1 MSEDIEKRLLALE
14 QRLARLET
22 RQDNTRNTTEQLTH
36 EATPAWS
43 ANDQPSSIS
52 ASGTPKIPSSKKV
65 SNWSVTKILGWGG
78 AMALVLSVSYLIRL
92 AISGGWLTPA
102 RQVSLAVLAGFIL
115 IATGIRLR
123 SSDREYAGLLPAGG
137 IVVLFLAAYGA
148 HLYYGLIGVNT
159 AGVAVMAICIM
170 ALVLCRYFDSQLYA
184 LFAVVGSYSAPFLL
198 GDTSG
203 SILNLVIY
211 YSCWSVVFSTFAI
224 WEGNRRI
231 YLLALYMALIGF
243 DALWKAS
250 GSDNWIAAASFQFI
264 QLIIFS
270 ACAVLYAIR
279 CKEPM
284 TRDMAMSLAP
294 ALLIFYSLEYAIL
307 DQHLPT
313 LAPWLALA
321 SAGVL
326 LAAYQVARAYLRES
340 LAGSK
345 WLLSA
350 YCGLVLLHAGY
361 LESVPDNLG
370 PWVALLAVG
379 AAAVYL
385 GFNRHTEIL
394 KGPIGWVIIGIYA
407 ANYLRLAAHFDVSSV
422 PASELLLALYAV
434 QIYAG
439 YYLVRKQPGLT
450 NLAPILIYSGHIAAM
465 TAALYQ
471 FDSPFVVS
479 LCWAVLA
486 LGSLLL
492 ALRFNNKLL
501 GQSSLLIFGAS
512 AIKVFALDI
521 AEAEPVIRIACLAA
535 LGISLYIGGWLY
547 KKVERLGA
555 SAI

>member
-1 MSEDIEKRLLALE
+1 MSGDIEKRLLAME
-14 QRLARLET
+14 QRLAQLEA
-22 RQDNTRNTTEQLTH
+22 RQINATNPDKQMTN
-36 EATPAWS
+36 EAASAWS
-43 ANDQPSSIS
+43 ATGQPSTSS
-52 ASGTPKIPSSKKV
+52 ASGTSAAQPTKKSS
-65 SNWSVTKILGWGG
+65 SWSVTKILGWGG

-123 SSDREYAGLLPAGG
+123 NSDREYAGLLPAGG
-137 IVVLFLAAYGA
+137 IVVLFLAVYGA
-148 HLYYGLIGVNT
+148 HLYYELIGVHT
-159 AGVAVMAICIM
+159 AAVAVMVICIM

-184 LFAVVGSYSAPFLL
+184 LFAVAGSYSAPFLL

-211 YSCWSVVFSTFAI
+211 YSCWSVIFSTFAI
-224 WEGNRRI
+224 WERNRRI

-243 DALWKAS
+243 DALWKLS
-250 GSDNWIAAASFQFI
+250 GSDAWLAAASFQFI

-270 ACAVLYAIR
+270 SCAVLYAIR
-279 CKEPM
+279 CNEPM
-284 TRDMAMSLAP
+284 TRDMAMSHAP
-294 ALLIFYSLEYAIL
+294 ALLIFYALEYALL
-307 DQHLPT
+307 DQHVPAF
-313 LAPWLALA
+313 APWLALA
-321 SAGVL
+321 SAGILL
-326 LAAYQVARAYLRES
+326 LAHQVARVYLSES

-361 LESVPDNLG
+361 LESVPDHLG

-379 AAAVYL
+379 AAAVFL
-385 GFNRHTEIL
+385 RFNRHAEIL

-407 ANYLRLAAHFDVSSV
+407 ANYLRLAIHFDVSQV
-422 PASELLLALYAV
+422 PASELLLTLYAV
-434 QIYAG
+434 QIYVG

-450 NLAPILIYSGHIAAM
+450 NFAPLLIYSGHIAAM
-465 TAALYQ
+465 VAALHQ

-492 ALRFNNKLL
+492 ALRYNNKLL
-501 GQSSLLIFGAS
+501 GQSSLFIFATS

-535 LGISLYIGGWLY
+535 LGISLYLGGWLY

>member
-1 MSEDIEKRLLALE
+1 MSEDIDKRLLALE
-14 QRLARLET
+14 QRLARLEA
-22 RQDNTRNTTEQLTH
+22 RQDNTATNTGQRTH
-36 EATPAWS
+36 EATSAWS

-52 ASGTPKIPSSKKV
+52 ASSKPKTPSSKKA

-123 SSDREYAGLLPAGG
+123 NSDREYAGLLPAGG
-137 IVVLFLAAYGA
+137 IVALFLAVYGA

-159 AGVAVMAICIM
+159 AGVAIMVICIM

-184 LFAVVGSYSAPFLL
+184 LFAVAGSYSAPFLL

-224 WEGNRRI
+224 WQGNRRI

-250 GSDNWIAAASFQFI
+250 GSDTWIAAASFQFI
-264 QLIIFS
+264 QLIIFT
-270 ACAVLYAIR
+270 ACAVLFAIR
-279 CKEPM
+279 CKESM
-284 TRDMAMSLAP
+284 TRDMAMSHAP
-294 ALLIFYSLEYAIL
+294 ALLIFYSLEYAIF

-326 LAAYQVARAYLRES
+326 LAAYQVARAYLSES